1 MEAKDRIIRTR
12 IGFLRENPF
21 FANVCLY
28 LKLVEMPPTE
38 FMQTAGVDYKG
49 NFYYAPEYIE
59 SLSDTD
65 LNFVV
70 AHETAH
76 LFLQHLLRKENRDKF
91 LWNCAIDYAVNNMLE
106 EQGFHYSKPGILR
119 SSQFAGMCAEEIYD
133 KIKKE
138 VNNLPKTTF
147 DVHIYG
153 SEGLG
158 SNGKEKTF
166 GNGKPDFKKEISNGE
181 DEMEISEK
189 DMNELSSAWK
199 ERTITAYDIAKS
211 MGKIP
216 AGMQRLV
223 EDLLDSR
230 MDWRSILRRF
240 ITNEYP
246 FDYSYN
252 RPSKKSCSTGVY
264 MPYVLK
270 ENIDIV
276 IGIDTSGSIS
286 QTEFKNFMSEIVAIA
301 KTSNVVRMTVITCDC
316 AIHEVHEITN
326 DSDLMELKV
335 SGYGDT
341 DFRPV
346 FKWIDEN
353 KPNTRL
359 LVYFTD
365 GMGEYP
371 KEETVKTIW
380 VYPKEMGKYTD
391 PPFGENI
398 VMGEGE

>member
-1 MEAKDRIIRTR
+1 
-12 IGFLRENPF
+12 
-21 FANVCLY
+21 
-28 LKLVEMPPTE
+28 MPPTE
-38 FMQTAGVDYKG
+38 FMQTAGIDYKG
-49 NFYYAPEYIE
+49 NFYFAPDYID

-70 AHETAH
+70 AHETLH
-76 LFLQHLLRKENRDKF
+76 LALAHLLRKENRDKL
-91 LWNCAIDYAVNNMLE
+91 LWNVAIDYATNNMLE
-106 EQGFHYSKPGILR
+106 EQGFHYSKQGILR
-119 SSQFAGMCAEEIYD
+119 SDKFKGLSAEEIYD
-133 KIKKE
+133 RIKKE
-138 VNNLPKTTF
+138 VDKLPKITF

-153 SEGLG
+153 SKSDGG
-158 SNGKEKTF
+158 GKSNGDGKTY
-166 GNGKPDFKKEISNGE
+166 GNGKPDFKKEIDNGE
-181 DEMEISEK
+181 DEMEVSEK
-189 DMNELSSAWK
+189 EMNELSSGWK
-199 ERTITAYDIAKS
+199 ERVITAYDIAKS
-211 MGKIP
+211 MGRIP
-216 AGMQRLV
+216 AGLQRLV

-246 FDYSYN
+246 FDYSWS
-252 RPSKKSCSTGVY
+252 RPSKRSCSTGIY

-276 IGIDTSGSIS
+276 VAIDTSGSVGS
-286 QTEFKNFMSEIVAIA
+286 EEFKNFMSEIVGIA
-301 KTSNVVRMTVITCDC
+301 KTTNVMRMTLITCDC

-326 DSDLMELKV
+326 DYDFGELKV
-335 SGYGDT
+335 SGYGGT

-353 KPNTRL
+353 KPNTKL

-380 VYPKEMGKYTD
+380 VYPKEMGKYTN
-391 PPFGENI
+391 PPFGESI
-398 VMGEGE
+398 VMGEEE